1 MEIRDQLHAPA
12 ALLAESEP
20 TTRSIRTC
28 VIRIVCMNVLEIEEF
43 LASKIALP
51 FWSWYELSAERH
63 RQKETGDTESNQRTK
78 VLDKG
83 MWPEYT

>member
-1 MEIRDQLHAPA
+1 MD
-12 ALLAESEP
+12 
-20 TTRSIRTC
+20 
-28 VIRIVCMNVLEIEEF
+28 VLEREEF